1 MKIIENNPYRYLGVY
16 ANASVKER
24 MANSAKLKAFL
35 KVGKQPDFPLDLRPY
50 LPPVARTAESVAKA
64 EADLTLPNEQVRC
77 AQFWFIKSTPIDT
90 IAFNHLFA
98 GSMDEAVE
106 LWKKKECLSSLQN
119 RMMCYLLKGKYVY
132 AAGVADRLYQKYSS
146 DFCSLI
152 APTLKLGQEDFIN
165 KFFDTLASEHDVDL
179 GSFSWER
186 CSQRWKDILNE
197 RLISPV
203 ISQIEGCIDSAKD
216 VKRDN
221 PSGRYNAGVKL
232 MKDTKPLIV
241 KLHKVCSEADIRY
254 QNVMDKLANEI
265 LQCGI
270 DYYNKSD
277 DDDKGVKAMP
287 LQKYALQI
295 AVGPMAKSRC
305 KDNVDILQKNIDSL
319 PPKEIRTSVDAITNE
334 LKNNSLR
341 YASISNAV
349 TLLNNCKPHLAKMKA
364 VVGVTDASYLKI
376 STVVVSV
383 ALGQIIDE
391 VNEAQDGVGE
401 GVNLS
406 TQILV
411 LSKLKDVLRSAWSA
425 TLLMDKFDMEA
436 QFKMNRYVSNRRVL
450 KNLCDQLGIS
460 TTPSAVHVE
469 AKTPRPTVRPVVS
482 PRPTVRPQP
491 RPSISPQSSKSSGE
505 GCLDESLG
513 CIGQIL
519 IIGFIFG
526 IIGAL
531 ISTCS

>member
-1 MKIIENNPYRYLGVY
+1 MKIIENNPYRQLGVY

-24 MANSAKLKAFL
+24 VANSAKLKAFL
-35 KVGKQPDFPLDLRPY
+35 KVGRQPDLPLDLKQY

-64 EADLTLPNEQVRC
+64 EADLTLPNEQVRY
-77 AQFWFIKSTPIDT
+77 AQFWFIKSTPIDE

-98 GSMDEAVE
+98 GDMDGAVE
-106 LWKKKECLSSLQN
+106 LWKRKECLSSLQN
-119 RMMCYLLKGKYVY
+119 RMMCYILRGKYAY

-152 APTLKLGQEDFIN
+152 APTLEFGQEDFIN
-165 KFFDTLASEHDVDL
+165 KFFDTLESEHDVDL

-197 RLISPV
+197 RLVSPV
-203 ISQIEGCIDSAKD
+203 ISQIEDCISSAKS
-216 VKRDN
+216 VKRDS

-232 MKDTKPLIV
+232 MKDTKPLIA
-241 KLHKVCSEADIRY
+241 KLKKVCSDTDIRY

-277 DDDKGVKAMP
+277 DDDKGEKAMP

-295 AVGPMAKSRC
+295 AVGPMARSRC

-319 PPKEIRTSVDAITNE
+319 PPREIRASVDAITNE

-341 YASISNAV
+341 YSSISNAV
-349 TLLNNCKPHLAKMKA
+349 TLLNNCKPHLMKMKT
-364 VVGVTDASYLKI
+364 VVGAADASYLKI

-391 VNEAQDGVGE
+391 VNEVQDGVGD

-406 TQILV
+406 TQIFT
-411 LSKLKDVLRSAWSA
+411 LSKLKDVLKSAWNA

-436 QFKMNRYVSNRRVL
+436 QFKINRYDSNKRIL
-450 KNLCDQLGIS
+450 KDLCSQLGVS
-460 TTPSAVHVE
+460 TTDSAVRVE
-469 AKTPRPTVRPVVS
+469 ARTPRPTARPVVS
-482 PRPTVRPQP
+482 PRPMVRPIST
-491 RPSISPQSSKSSGE
+491 PSRSTNDDDDFPW
-505 GCLDESLG
+505 GCVVAVL
-513 CIGQIL
+513 IAIL
-519 IIGFIFG
+519 IFIV
-526 IIGAL
+526 
-531 ISTCS
+531 SQCD

>member
-1 MKIIENNPYRYLGVY
+1 M
-16 ANASVKER
+16 
-24 MANSAKLKAFL
+24 
-35 KVGKQPDFPLDLRPY
+35 
-50 LPPVARTAESVAKA
+50 
-64 EADLTLPNEQVRC
+64 
-77 AQFWFIKSTPIDT
+77 
-90 IAFNHLFA
+90 
-98 GSMDEAVE
+98 
-106 LWKKKECLSSLQN
+106 
-119 RMMCYLLKGKYVY
+119 
-132 AAGVADRLYQKYSS
+132 
-146 DFCSLI
+146 
-152 APTLKLGQEDFIN
+152 
-165 KFFDTLASEHDVDL
+165 
-179 GSFSWER
+179 
-186 CSQRWKDILNE
+186 
-197 RLISPV
+197 
-203 ISQIEGCIDSAKD
+203 
-216 VKRDN
+216 
-221 PSGRYNAGVKL
+221 
-232 MKDTKPLIV
+232 
-241 KLHKVCSEADIRY
+241 
-254 QNVMDKLANEI
+254 
-265 LQCGI
+265 
-270 DYYNKSD
+270 
-277 DDDKGVKAMP
+277 
-287 LQKYALQI
+287 
-295 AVGPMAKSRC
+295 
-305 KDNVDILQKNIDSL
+305 
-319 PPKEIRTSVDAITNE
+319 
-334 LKNNSLR
+334 
-341 YASISNAV
+341 
-349 TLLNNCKPHLAKMKA
+349 
-364 VVGVTDASYLKI
+364 
-376 STVVVSV
+376 

-491 RPSISPQSSKSSGE
+491 RPSISPRSSKSSGE